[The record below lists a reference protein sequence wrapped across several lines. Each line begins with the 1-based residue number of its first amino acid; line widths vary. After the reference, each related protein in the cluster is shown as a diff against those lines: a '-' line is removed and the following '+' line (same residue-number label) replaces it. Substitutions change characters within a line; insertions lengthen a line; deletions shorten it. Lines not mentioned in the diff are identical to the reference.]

1 MNKMSSS
8 ENVDSPVRNDKHPAV
23 ESRAGIDDLAFV
35 QLAIKTEMKI
45 NIKDVNKGRLS
56 PDDKGASDAKPVGF
70 EIDE

>member
-1 MNKMSSS
+1 M
-8 ENVDSPVRNDKHPAV
+8 
-23 ESRAGIDDLAFV
+23 ESRAGIDDLTFV

-56 PDDKGASDAKPVGF
+56 PADKVANDAKPVGL